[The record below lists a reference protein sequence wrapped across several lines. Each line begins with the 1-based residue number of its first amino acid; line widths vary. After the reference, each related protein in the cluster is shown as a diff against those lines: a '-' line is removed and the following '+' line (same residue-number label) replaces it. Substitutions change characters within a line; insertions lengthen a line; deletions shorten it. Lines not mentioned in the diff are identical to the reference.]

1 MTPAGPPL
9 FPYVGR
15 TRSHAKFREK
25 FKYANALY
33 YLIVSG
39 KDLLR
44 EHLETALRNGKR
56 EALEQ
61 GRPSG
66 WPHLLC
72 IVTNAISRTQF
83 EAVLVH
89 STDGRAM
96 VEDFDQFIAT
106 HIRQCII
113 SAHRMMVDL
122 ELDLLE
128 ELLDKSLI
136 DLPDELVGKV
146 RSRFIKPIKLS
157 RAWDDLGVPVAATDD
172 VEASLKQLSE
182 LRNVIEHNDE
192 NATALYCKLYPEY
205 GLSPGNKV
213 PVGSREV
220 GHSFS
225 VINHVAEALD
235 RRALE
240 KWPDAAIT

>member
-1 MTPAGPPL
+1 MAAAGPSL
-9 FPYVGR
+9 FPYEGR

-44 EHLETALRNGKR
+44 EHLATELRNAKR
-56 EALEQ
+56 EALKQ
-61 GRPSG
+61 GRPPG
-66 WPHLLC
+66 WPQVLC
-72 IVTNAISRTQF
+72 IVTNPISRTQF
-83 EAVLVH
+83 EAVMVH
-89 STDGRAM
+89 STDAKAM
-96 VEDFDQFIAT
+96 VKDFDPFIAT
-106 HIRQCII
+106 HIRQSII

-128 ELLDKSLI
+128 ELLDQRLI
-136 DLPDELVGKV
+136 DLPDDLVKQV

-172 VEASLKQLSE
+172 VETSLKQLSE

-205 GLSPGNKV
+205 GLSPGDKV

-225 VINHVAEALD
+225 VVNHVAEILD

-240 KWPDAAIT
+240 KWPDVTIT